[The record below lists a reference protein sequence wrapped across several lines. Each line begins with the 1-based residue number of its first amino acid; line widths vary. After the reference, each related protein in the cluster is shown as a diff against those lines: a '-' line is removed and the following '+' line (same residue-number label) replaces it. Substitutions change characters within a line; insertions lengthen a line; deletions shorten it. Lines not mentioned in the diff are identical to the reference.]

1 LLVPRPKGWVLLTL
15 RREVG
20 GSMSAPVPATEFR
33 GRPILVMVA
42 LSALSWAVLIGIGM
56 AAWSRALGSE
66 FALKDRAQRHND

>member
-1 LLVPRPKGWVLLTL
+1 
-15 RREVG
+15 
-20 GSMSAPVPATEFR
+20 MSAPVPATEFR